1 MDEEKIKSLLQEE
14 IKSLQEGLNVF
25 VKTEDMQAEVKKLSD
40 QVEELGIAEL
50 KTQIGTLQKAADD
63 MGIELKKRTENFG
76 PARQKTIKELL
87 TEKADDLAKL
97 ETDKHASTSIVK
109 SITAANVTD
118 DTMAYRVP
126 GIGEIQRGYPWLR
139 ELFNI
144 VTLGPNSHGSV
155 AYYEQLAVTNNASNV
170 AEGGASATQSN
181 LTWVE
186 KTISGKRIHDFI
198 KVSKNQIK
206 DVDFI
211 AGETQR
217 LIDKNMRLKENAQLL
232 NGLGT
237 GNEIKGI
244 TKYAQA
250 FATAG
255 ISINNANLN
264 DLIGKIKTQIRVNSL
279 DGFLPDFYACNSP
292 LVDTVRFK
300 KDEFGQ
306 YVFPMWAQ
314 GMPVAMQGLKPVE
327 NNLIADDSLLVGD
340 AKMATIYEWDGMTIE
355 YGFIDDDFTKG
366 FVTISAYLRENLLV
380 RENDVQA
387 FVYSDGVQALIDAIT
402 AGA

>member
-14 IKSLQEGLNVF
+14 IKSLQEGLDVF

-40 QVEELGIAEL
+40 KVEELGIAEL
-50 KTQIGTLQKAADD
+50 KTQIETLQNAADE
-63 MGIELKKRTENFG
+63 MGIELKKRTEDAG
-76 PARQKTIKELL
+76 PAREKTLKELL
-87 TEKADDLAKL
+87 TEKADDLAKMQ
-97 ETDKHASTSIVK
+97 TDKHASVSVIKTV
-109 SITAANVTD
+109 TAANVTD
-118 DTMAYRVP
+118 DTMAYRAP
-126 GIGEIQRGYPWLR
+126 GVGQIQRGYPWLR
-139 ELFNI
+139 ELFNVI
-144 VTLGPNSHGSV
+144 PLGPNSHGTV
-155 AYYEQLAVTNNASNV
+155 AYYEQLAVTNNAANV

-186 KTISGKRIHDFI
+186 KTIGGKRIHDFI
-198 KVSKNQIK
+198 KLSKNQIK
-206 DVDFI
+206 DVDFV

-217 LIDKNMRLKENAQLL
+217 LIDKNMRLKENSQLL
-232 NGLGT
+232 TGLGT

-244 TKYAQA
+244 TKYAQV

-292 LVDTVRFK
+292 LVDTVRFA

-314 GMPVAMQGLKPVE
+314 GAPVAMQGLQPVE

-340 AKMATIYEWDGMTIE
+340 AKMATLYEWDGMTIE

-366 FVTISAYLRENLLV
+366 LVTVSAYLRENLLV

-387 FVYSDGVQALIDAIT
+387 FVYSTAVADLIGAIT